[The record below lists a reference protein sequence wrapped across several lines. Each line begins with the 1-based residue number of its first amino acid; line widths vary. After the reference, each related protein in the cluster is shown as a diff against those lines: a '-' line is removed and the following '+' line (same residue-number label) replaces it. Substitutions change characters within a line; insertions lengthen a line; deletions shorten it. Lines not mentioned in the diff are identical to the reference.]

1 LNFREINTN
10 RYQPLVN
17 IKSPS
22 FGTNDILQT
31 PDVTQTPGV
40 THFPDIT
47 QTPDISQTPYVTQ
60 TPDVSQTPEIIQTSY
75 ITHTPEVENDIFS
88 KTISNKMCNLEESN
102 EMVKESFKTVS
113 VKLFSNYVQNPDFS
127 NKNPSYIQRRDM
139 ELKDHIN
146 NNERPE

>member
-1 LNFREINTN
+1 LNFREINTK

-22 FGTNDILQT
+22 FGTNDIVKT
-31 PDVTQTPGV
+31 PD
-40 THFPDIT
+40 
-47 QTPDISQTPYVTQ
+47 VTQ

-75 ITHTPEVENDIFS
+75 ITHTSGVENDMFD

-102 EMVKESFKTVS
+102 EMVGHSFKTVS

-127 NKNPSYIQRRDM
+127 NKNPSYIRRRDM
-139 ELKDHIN
+139 ELKYHIN